1 MDSIRVVGFGAMN
14 LDALYQVQS
23 VLADNETTIKE
34 HQLLPGGSAAN
45 TIYGLAK
52 LGISTSFIG
61 AVGTD
66 KEGELLLQDLREVGV
81 DASQIK
87 VKEHAKTGSVLGLTD
102 SHGNRALYVAA
113 GANSLLAREDISLEH
128 IEQAELI
135 HLSSFVDDL
144 QFELQKWVV
153 SNLPQSVKISFT
165 PGALYA
171 IKGLKALAPLLSKT
185 YLLFLNQNELC
196 QLTGEDVPVGAESCL
211 KQGCHIVAVT
221 LGKGTRLEI
230 GKGASHRT
238 VIAVCYIR
246 DSHNEYVIESDSQ
259 NIVSE
264 VDTTGAGDAFAT
276 GFLYG
281 LLRGKGL
288 EECGRI
294 GNIVAR
300 FSITKVGARQG
311 LPTLIELSRR
321 YQELYNE
328 QL

>member
-221 LGKGTRLEI
+221 LGKGTKLEI

-281 LLRGKGL
+281 LLKGKNR

>member
-135 HLSSFVDDL
+135 HLSSFADDL

-221 LGKGTRLEI
+221 LGKGTKLEI

-281 LLRGKGL
+281 LLKGKNR

>member
-34 HQLLPGGSAAN
+34 HQSLPGGSAAN

-81 DASQIK
+81 DISQIK

-153 SNLPQSVKISFT
+153 SNLPQSVKVSFA

-221 LGKGTRLEI
+221 LGKGSRLR
-230 GKGASHRT
+230 KT
-238 VIAVCYIR
+238 TAVCYIR
-246 DSHNEYVIESDSQ
+246 DAESEYVIEPGSRD
-259 NIVSE
+259 IGAE

-281 LLRGKGL
+281 LVREKGL
-288 EECGRI
+288 RQCGRL
-294 GNIVAR
+294 GGLVAQ
-300 FSITKVGARQG
+300 FSITKLGARQG
-311 LPTLIELSRR
+311 LPTLNELAQR

>member
-171 IKGLKALAPLLSKT
+171 IKGLKALSPLLSKT

-281 LLRGKGL
+281 LLKGKNR

>member
-14 LDALYQVQS
+14 LDALYQVES

-34 HQLLPGGSAAN
+34 HQSLPGGSAAN

-61 AVGTD
+61 AVGND

-81 DASQIK
+81 DTSQIK

-128 IEQAELI
+128 IEQAEI
-135 HLSSFVDDL
+135 THLSSFVDDL
-144 QFELQKWVV
+144 QFELQKWIV
-153 SNLPQSVKISFT
+153 SNLLQSVKISFT

-185 YLLFLNQNELC
+185 YLLFLNQNELY
-196 QLTGEDVPVGAESCL
+196 QLTGEDVLVGTESCL
-211 KQGCHIVAVT
+211 NQGCHIVAVT
-221 LGKGTRLEI
+221 LGKGARLEI
-230 GKGASHRT
+230 GKGIGHRT
-238 VIAVCYIR
+238 VTAVCYIR
-246 DSHNEYVIESDSQ
+246 DANNEYAIESDSQ
-259 NIVSE
+259 AMVSE

-288 EECGRI
+288 EECGRL
-294 GNIVAR
+294 GGLVAQ
-300 FSITKVGARQG
+300 FSITKLGARQG
-311 LPTLIELSRR
+311 LPTLAELAQR
-321 YQELYNE
+321 YQELYLG

>member
-281 LLRGKGL
+281 LLKGKNR